1 MSPVEFKKMPCRPVE
16 FKGQGPKG
24 RVDGAGGTFRESIL
38 GNKGKTRC
46 TARTPVPTCTL
57 QNQST
62 RTCHIN
68 LRGHRSLFLQADLSH
83 AQLATNPLTTTKHL
97 LGE

>member
-24 RVDGAGGTFRESIL
+24 RVGTFGESEL

-68 LRGHRSLFLQADLSH
+68 LRGHTSLFLQADLSH
-83 AQLATNPLTTTKHL
+83 AHLATNPLTTPKHL